1 MFLEFAYTGKLDVSM
16 RTVEMWLEIGII
28 LKVPV
33 VKEAA
38 CNFMKLQ
45 TNSDNCM
52 DILAIA
58 EKFDLSEIKHLSNRA
73 MCERLIQLSRSF
85 DGNCSF

>member
-1 MFLEFAYTGKLDVSM
+1 MG
-16 RTVEMWLEIGII
+16 TVEMWLEIGIT

-38 CNFMKLQ
+38 CAFLKAQ

-52 DILAIA
+52 DIIAIA
-58 EKFDLSEIKHLSNRA
+58 EKFNLSAIKHQANRA
-73 MCERLIQLSRSF
+73 MCERLIQLSQSF
-85 DGNCSF
+85 HGNFSFS